1 MRYDEIDKK
10 FLLKHGNAKDIL
22 KDFPEKIFQTVVTSP
37 PYWSLRDYF
46 AEGQLGQEETFEEYV
61 EDLVSILE
69 EVKRVLRDDGTLW
82 LNIGD
87 SYNNNAGWSRSKGDW
102 KRKGREHG
110 SADKK
115 EVKNSVVK
123 RKELF
128 GIPWRVAFALQE
140 SGWYLRSD
148 IVWCLSGGTEVY
160 VKTENR
166 EFPTSI
172 KDLYRLNIKKC
183 KLWNG
188 EKWTNIVGITKQK
201 QKHNEIQ
208 FVLRSGERFC
218 CTPEHRWP
226 TERGVLKTSDLIIGD
241 IIKNCR
247 LPEPDDKF
255 QSDYLPD
262 EDIGWFVGIYLSE
275 GSRSG
280 KTIQISSH
288 QKEIVRYERLKKIAE
303 QYHGSCHEHITS
315 ENGKTINIESDI
327 LNSIIDIY
335 IGGKIAKN
343 KYLKYR
349 CWQRSNKFLKN
360 ILLGYLEGDGSY
372 DNKNN
377 RYRIGFTRNYYL
389 EKSLR
394 TLCARIGVFCK
405 INLSTSKIKDKV
417 YKTFKGEI
425 KFKKNGHWNDKNLN
439 EIIDIQKDKG
449 GREYFYDIE
458 VKDEPHIFA
467 LSSGVLT
474 HNSKENPMPD
484 GAKDRPTHSHEYIFL
499 LTKKPNYYYDYYAIL
514 EDSKNIPDK
523 LMSFG
528 AKNQKGTFRCDQDRV
543 FEHYGKKNKR
553 SVWKNPV
560 SSFKGDHFA
569 TFPIELIN
577 PCILAGTSSKGCC
590 AECGKPIERQI
601 KKVKVKSE
609 KGKGYDLRLVS
620 DGWDKKC
627 KCKTNE
633 TRPCLVLDPFSGMAT
648 TGIAS
653 LMNFRDYV
661 GIDINSDYIDKSR
674 KRINK
679 QSDGITEIY
688 DINDFF

>member
-1 MRYDEIDKK
+1 MDIDQIDKK

-87 SYNNNAGWSRSKGDW
+87 SYNSNSGWCRSKGDW
-102 KRKGREHG
+102 KRKGRENG

-140 SGWYLRSD
+140 AGWYLRSD
-148 IVWCLSGGTEVY
+148 IIYS
-160 VKTENR
+160 KT
-166 EFPTSI
+166 
-172 KDLYRLNIKKC
+172 
-183 KLWNG
+183 
-188 EKWTNIVGITKQK
+188 
-201 QKHNEIQ
+201 
-208 FVLRSGERFC
+208 
-218 CTPEHRWP
+218 
-226 TERGVLKTSDLIIGD
+226 
-241 IIKNCR
+241 
-247 LPEPDDKF
+247 
-255 QSDYLPD
+255 
-262 EDIGWFVGIYLSE
+262 
-275 GSRSG
+275 
-280 KTIQISSH
+280 
-288 QKEIVRYERLKKIAE
+288 
-303 QYHGSCHEHITS
+303 
-315 ENGKTINIESDI
+315 
-327 LNSIIDIY
+327 
-335 IGGKIAKN
+335 
-343 KYLKYR
+343 
-349 CWQRSNKFLKN
+349 
-360 ILLGYLEGDGSY
+360 
-372 DNKNN
+372 
-377 RYRIGFTRNYYL
+377 
-389 EKSLR
+389 
-394 TLCARIGVFCK
+394 
-405 INLSTSKIKDKV
+405 
-417 YKTFKGEI
+417 
-425 KFKKNGHWNDKNLN
+425 
-439 EIIDIQKDKG
+439 
-449 GREYFYDIE
+449 
-458 VKDEPHIFA
+458 
-467 LSSGVLT
+467 
-474 HNSKENPMPD
+474 NPMPD

-528 AKNQKGTFRCDQDRV
+528 AKNQKGTFRCDQKRV

-590 AECGKPIERQI
+590 AECGTPIERQI
-601 KKVKVKSE
+601 KKVKVESE

-620 DGWDKKC
+620 DRWDKKC

-679 QSDGITEIY
+679 QSDGITEVY
-688 DINDFF
+688 DINDFFT